1 MTLPTDLSLSLVS
14 HTNVGKTTLART
26 LLGRDI
32 GEVRDAAHVTETA
45 EPQVMVEGP
54 AGDRLLLWD
63 TPGFGDSQR
72 LARRLAQAGSPLG
85 WVMTEV
91 WDRWRD
97 RAFWASQRTIRHVL
111 AQTDVAL
118 YLVNAA
124 EAPEDAAYL
133 APELQ
138 VLALLGKPVIV
149 LLNQLG
155 EPGTPGDEAAQLQ
168 RWQAHLAG
176 LSPMPVAAP
185 GSASESALGA
195 AGGAATESASGSASG
210 VASGTSFGVMAGAMT
225 RATLGAM
232 SGAAPRSASAGA
244 LVRTVLPLDAFTR
257 CWVQEALLLQA
268 VTAALPA
275 DRRAAMD
282 RLAATWRQRQRSRFD
297 AAMQALAGRLARA
310 ALDREPVAAGGWRA
324 PLRQARHRLGQL
336 FGRAASDPDAPQ
348 AQAMAALADRLDA
361 DIRRST
367 TTLIH
372 LHHLHGDATG
382 EVLARLARH
391 FARREPVNEGR
402 AALWGG
408 LMTGALAGLKADLVS
423 GGLTMGG
430 GLLAGGVL
438 GALGAAGAAHG
449 VNRIRGLFQPLL
461 AWDEAVLEAL
471 LRSALLAYL
480 AVAHHGRGRGEW
492 RQGDPPAAW
501 LAAVDTALAER
512 AADRQALWQQR
523 ATLLLAAPPLRQTL
537 ADDEGRPLPVQP
549 PASVEPPPD
558 FSAVTAA
565 LMADLGRTVL
575 RRLYPDAAALAGL

>member
-1 MTLPTDLSLSLVS
+1 MNLPTDRSLSLVS

-32 GEVRDAAHVTETA
+32 GEVRDAAHVTETV
-45 EPQVMVEGP
+45 EPQVMIESP

-85 WVMTEV
+85 WVLTEV

-111 AQTDVAL
+111 EQADVAL

-155 EPGTPGDEAAQLQ
+155 EPGTPADEAAQLQ
-168 RWQAHLAG
+168 RWQTHLAG
-176 LSPMPVAAP
+176 VSPPLAGPSAAMSAAAP
-185 GSASESALGA
+185 A
-195 AGGAATESASGSASG
+195 AA
-210 VASGTSFGVMAGAMT
+210 FGGAMT
-225 RATLGAM
+225 GAEVGAT
-232 SGAAPRSASAGA
+232 PDFPSAGA
-244 LVRTVLPLDAFTR
+244 LVRAVLPLDAFTR

-268 VTAALPA
+268 VAEVLPA
-275 DRRAAMD
+275 ERRPAMD
-282 RLAATWRQRQRSRFD
+282 RLTAAWRQHQRSTFD
-297 AAMQALAGRLARA
+297 AAMQALAERLARA
-310 ALDREPVAAGGWRA
+310 ALDRERVAAGGWRA
-324 PLRQARHRLGQL
+324 PLRQAGQRLGQL
-336 FGRAASDPDAPQ
+336 FGRAADASDRPQ
-348 AQAMAALADRLDA
+348 ALAMAALADRLDA

-367 TTLIH
+367 ATLIR
-372 LHHLHGDATG
+372 LHRLHGDATG
-382 EVLARLARH
+382 EVLARLAGH

-408 LMTGALAGLKADLVS
+408 LVTGALAGLKADLVS

-449 VNRIRGLFQPLL
+449 VNHIRGLSQPLL
-461 AWDEAVLEAL
+461 AWDAAVLDAL

-501 LAAVDTALAER
+501 LAAVDAALADR
-512 AADRQALWQQR
+512 AVDRQAWWQQR
-523 ATLLLAAPPLRQTL
+523 AALLSAAPLQAQSM
-537 ADDEGRPLPVQP
+537 ADDEGHPVAVQP
-549 PASVEPPPD
+549 PAAVEPPAD
-558 FSAVTAA
+558 FSAASTA
-565 LMADLGRTVL
+565 LFSDLGSAVL
-575 RRLYPDAAALAGL
+575 RRLYPAASALAGL